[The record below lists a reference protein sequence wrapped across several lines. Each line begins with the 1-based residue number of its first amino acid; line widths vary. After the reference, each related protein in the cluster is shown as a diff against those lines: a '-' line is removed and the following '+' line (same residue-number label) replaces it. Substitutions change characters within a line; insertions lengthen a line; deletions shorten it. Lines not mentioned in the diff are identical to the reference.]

1 MDIAAILFNVAEPF
15 EHILNIFLTEG
26 PMWNT
31 VKIAQG
37 GSEKKL
43 KKTHTI
49 LYMYITGGGEEGQ
62 EQMTPREQNFD
73 CNQKMLLL

>member
-1 MDIAAILFNVAEPF
+1 MKYGENCSRRFREEI
-15 EHILNIFLTEG
+15 
-26 PMWNT
+26 
-31 VKIAQG
+31 
-37 GSEKKL
+37 